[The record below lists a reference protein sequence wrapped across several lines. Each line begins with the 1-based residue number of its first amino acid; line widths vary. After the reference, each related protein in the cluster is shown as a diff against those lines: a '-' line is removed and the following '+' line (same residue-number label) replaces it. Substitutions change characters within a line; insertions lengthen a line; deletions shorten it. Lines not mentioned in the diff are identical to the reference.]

1 MIQAL
6 KTFGRVKKPE
16 TLSLTN
22 LNSQS
27 QTANG
32 MPDHSHSFRYPD
44 QISVNIEHE
53 GRITKERLH
62 IGEGE
67 MLTFT
72 VHSVAVGGLDQTWR
86 SGPLLRVGPFKL
98 LTAFAK
104 SAWRVMRLRQVTA
117 PLVSRQKV
125 RLRPI
130 PTPTT
135 DSLPTRRFVAQV
147 AQIARAS
154 LPQGSSDAMLKFD
167 WTPVPTLP
175 FTVQSSQYA
184 KVVTNVPIRCVTT
197 PSGWAALQ
205 GCEFGCACQAAGPEK
220 IS

>member
-1 MIQAL
+1 VLKCNFLVQRLPFVETGQTMIQAL
-6 KTFGRVKKPE
+6 KTFGRVNEPE
-16 TLSLTN
+16 TLSPTN

-27 QTANG
+27 QTASG
-32 MPDHSHSFRYPD
+32 TPDRSHSFRYPD
-44 QISVNIEHE
+44 QITVNIEDE
-53 GRITKERLH
+53 GRTTKDRLH

-67 MLTFT
+67 ILMVT
-72 VHSVAVGGLDQTWR
+72 VHSVAVGGLDQTLT
-86 SGPLLRVGPFKL
+86 SGPLLKFGPFKL

-117 PLVSRQKV
+117 QMVLRQKV

-130 PTPTT
+130 STPAT
-135 DSLPTRRFVAQV
+135 DSLPTGRFVAQV

-154 LPQGSSDAMLKFD
+154 LPQGSNDAMLKFD

-184 KVVTNVPIRCVTT
+184 T
-197 PSGWAALQ
+197 
-205 GCEFGCACQAAGPEK
+205 
-220 IS
+220 